1 VWRLCSVRYMDIAY
15 YVDLADGP
23 RLSPSD
29 DASGAGTSGPEK
41 GSVPRAVLCPVFSD
55 KRCDPWFYAYPL
67 FYFFADVPAAKLIG
81 PFANTHLLVVCIP
94 RNVASPLFC
103 SCRNTERAAW
113 RDYGQ

>member
-1 VWRLCSVRYMDIAY
+1 MDIAY

-29 DASGAGTSGPEK
+29 DASDAGNSGPEK

-55 KRCDPWFYAYPL
+55 KRCDPWFYGYPL

-81 PFANTHLLVVCIP
+81 PFANTHLLCRVYPEKRGLPIV
-94 RNVASPLFC
+94 LFAQ
-103 SCRNTERAAW
+103 EH
-113 RDYGQ
+113 